1 MLRYFCLK
9 NTRHF
14 KQKTD
19 LVDFDGPNKKKTTTK
34 SQYTLYTVDIMCFFR
49 VLRLE

>member
-19 LVDFDGPNKKKTTTK
+19 LVDFDGPNKKKQQQNLNTR
-34 SQYTLYTVDIMCFFR
+34 YTQ
-49 VLRLE
+49 